1 MSKKDKKRSTRG
13 ATKGSQRG
21 DRAAVIMQLFRSFP
35 QRKFALK
42 TLAAQ
47 SGGADREGRYQTK
60 AIVYQMVEEGVVE
73 ATSAST
79 FRLAARALPSVEGV
93 AQMLASGSMYVVVEG
108 SDKDIFVDRR
118 NTARALDGDRVRVA
132 ITRRRASGDPE
143 GQIVEVVE
151 RVERNYVGTIE
162 KTRSH
167 AFVRVAQKNM
177 PVDIFIDKGV
187 DKLSD
192 GDKVVVRIISWEP
205 ESKCP
210 TGRVV
215 RILGKEGDNT
225 AEMHA
230 ILAEFNLPYEFP
242 REVIEDA
249 ERIPEKITAKD
260 YASRRD
266 MRDVVTFTID
276 PVDAKDFDDALSLR
290 RLESGNIEVGVHI
303 ADVTHYVQE
312 GSLVEQ
318 EARERATSVYLVDR
332 TIPMLPERL
341 SNGLCSLRPN
351 EEKLAFSAIFEMD
364 SEANVVRSWFG
375 RTVILSN
382 RRFTYEEAQSIIEG
396 SDGDFREEVL
406 TLNNLAQ
413 KLRAR
418 RFAEGSIAFDREEA
432 KFHLDSEGKPLGVY
446 FKVQKEANQ
455 LVEEF
460 MLLANRSV
468 SEFIGSKKG
477 KNGKAKTYVYRVH
490 EKPNEEK
497 LARFANFIQRFGY
510 YFDARKGRAVA
521 QQMNALMSDI
531 KGKSEENLVS
541 ILAVRTMQKAF
552 YTTENIGHYGLAFPY
567 YSHFTSPIRRY
578 PDMMLHRLLAHY
590 LEGGSSV
597 DSDVVEELCEH
608 SSDMEARAAEAERAS
623 VKYKMVE
630 FMKERVGEEFDGSIS
645 GVTEWGIYVELE
657 DTHIEGMVA
666 LRDLTDEF
674 YAFDEEEYAA
684 VGTRTGRKF
693 TLGDRVRIRVKGA
706 DLRLKQ
712 LDFEMVGSYDTK
724 GELWQLANRL
734 DSTPK
739 AKPRTTKSTTPAS
752 TDQPFYK
759 SIKRRR

>member
-35 QRKFALK
+35 SRKFALK

-79 FRLAARALPSVEGV
+79 FRLAARALPTVEGV
-93 AQMLASGSMYVVVEG
+93 AQMLASGSMYVAVEG
-108 SDKDIFVDRR
+108 VDKDIFIDRR

-151 RVERNYVGTIE
+151 RAERNYVGVVE

-167 AFVRVAQKNM
+167 AFVRVAQKSM
-177 PVDIFIDKGV
+177 PVDIFLDKGV
-187 DKLSD
+187 DKLAD
-192 GDKVVVRIISWEP
+192 GDKVIVRIASWEP

-215 RILGKEGDNT
+215 KILGKEGDNN

-230 ILAEFNLPYEFP
+230 ILAEFNLPYDFP
-242 REVIEDA
+242 REVEEEA
-249 ERIPEKITAKD
+249 ERIPDHISAKE

-266 MRDVVTFTID
+266 MRGVTTFTID
-276 PVDAKDFDDALSLR
+276 PADAKDFDDALSFRVLNN
-290 RLESGNIEVGVHI
+290 GNFEVGVHI
-303 ADVTHYVQE
+303 ADVTHYVRE

-351 EEKLAFSAIFEMD
+351 EEKLCFSAIFEMD
-364 SEANVVRSWFG
+364 AEARVVGSWFG
-375 RTVILSN
+375 RTVILSD
-382 RRFTYEEAQSIIEG
+382 RRYTYEEAQRIIEG
-396 SDGDFREEVL
+396 EDGDFREEVL
-406 TLNNLAQ
+406 KLNELAR
-413 KLRAR
+413 KMRAR
-418 RFAEGSIAFDREEA
+418 RFADGSIAFEREEA
-432 KFHLDSEGKPLGVY
+432 KFHLDENGKPLGVY

-455 LVEEF
+455 LIEEF

-468 SEFIGSKKG
+468 SEFIGAKKG
-477 KNGKAKTYVYRVH
+477 KNGKAKTFVYRVH
-490 EKPNEEK
+490 EKPDAEK
-497 LARFANFIQRFGY
+497 LARFANFILRFGY
-510 YFDARKGRAVA
+510 YFDARKGKAVA
-521 QQMNALMSDI
+521 QQMNALMGEI
-531 KGKSEENLVS
+531 KGKSEENVVS
-541 ILAVRTMQKAF
+541 ILAVRTMQKA
-552 YTTENIGHYGLAFPY
+552 YYSTQNIGHYGLAFPY

-590 LEGGSSV
+590 LEGGNSV
-597 DSDVVEELCEH
+597 DNEVVEELCEH

-630 FMKERVGEEFDGSIS
+630 FMKERVGEEFEGSIS
-645 GVTEWGIYVELE
+645 GVTEWGVYVELE

-666 LRDLTDEF
+666 MRDLSDEF

-684 VGTRTGRKF
+684 VGTRSGRKF
-693 TLGDRVRIRVKGA
+693 VLGDRVRIKVKGA

-724 GELWQLANRL
+724 GEFWALNTRL
-734 DSTPK
+734 EGENKTSKRDFRK
-739 AKPRTTKSTTPAS
+739 GL
-752 TDQPFYK
+752 
-759 SIKRRR
+759 RRR

>member
-1 MSKKDKKRSTRG
+1 MSKKDTKRSTRG
-13 ATKGSQRG
+13 AAKGAQRG

-60 AIVYQMVEEGVVE
+60 AIVYQMVEEGSVE

-79 FRLAARALPSVEGV
+79 FRLAARALPTVEGV
-93 AQMLASGSMYVVVEG
+93 AQMLSSGSMYVTVEG
-108 SDKDIFVDRR
+108 IDKDIFVDRR
-118 NTARALDGDRVRVA
+118 NTAHALDGDRVKVA

-143 GQIVEVVE
+143 GQIVEVTE
-151 RVERNYVGTIE
+151 RADRNYVGTIE

-167 AFVRVAQKNM
+167 AFVRVSSKNM

-187 DKLSD
+187 DKLAD
-192 GDKVVVRIISWEP
+192 GDKVVVRIVAWEP

-215 RILGKEGDNT
+215 TILGKEGDNT

-230 ILAEFNLPYEFP
+230 ILAEYNLPYNFP
-242 REVIEDA
+242 REVEEEA
-249 ERIPEKITAKD
+249 ERIPDKITAKER
-260 YASRRD
+260 AARRD

-276 PVDAKDFDDALSLR
+276 PADAKDFDDALSFRVLDN
-290 RLESGNIEVGVHI
+290 GNVEVGVHI
-303 ADVTHYVQE
+303 ADVTHYVVE
-312 GSLVEQ
+312 GSMVEQ

-341 SNGLCSLRPN
+341 SNGLCSLRPD
-351 EEKLAFSAIFEMD
+351 EEKLCFSAIFEMD
-364 SEANVVRSWFG
+364 SEARVVGSWFG

-382 RRFTYEEAQSIIEG
+382 RRFTYEEAQRIIEG
-396 SDGDFREEVL
+396 EEGDYRSEIL
-406 TLNNLAQ
+406 ALNALAQ
-413 KLRAR
+413 KMRHR
-418 RFAEGSIAFDREEA
+418 RFEEGSIAFEREEA

-455 LVEEF
+455 LIEEF

-477 KNGKAKTYVYRVH
+477 KNGKPKTFVYRVH
-490 EKPNEEK
+490 EKPDEDK
-497 LARFANFIQRFGY
+497 LARFANFILRFGY
-510 YFDARKGRAVA
+510 YFDARRGRAVA
-521 QQMNALMSDI
+521 QQMNALMGEI
-531 KGKSEENLVS
+531 KGKSEENVVS
-541 ILAVRTMQKAF
+541 ILAVRTMQKA
-552 YTTENIGHYGLAFPY
+552 YYSTENKGHYGLAFPY

-597 DSDVVEELCEH
+597 DAEVVEELCEH
-608 SSDMEARAAEAERAS
+608 SSDQETRAAEAERAS

-630 FMKERVGEEFDGSIS
+630 FMRERVGEEFDGSIS
-645 GVTEWGIYVELE
+645 GVTEWGLYVELE

-666 LRDLTDEF
+666 LRDLSDEF

-684 VGTRTGRKF
+684 VGTRSGRKF
-693 TLGDRVRIRVKGA
+693 TLGDRVRVRVKNA

-712 LDFEMVGSYDTK
+712 LDFEMVGSYDGK
-724 GELWQLANRL
+724 GELWRINDRPAAPTN
-734 DSTPK
+734 PK
-739 AKPRTTKSTTPAS
+739 SKSRTTPSADT
-752 TDQPFYK
+752 PFYK
-759 SIKRRR
+759 GIKRRR

>member
-143 GQIVEVVE
+143 GQIVEITA

-290 RLESGNIEVGVHI
+290 RLESGNIEIGVHI

-468 SEFIGSKKG
+468 SEFIGSKKD

-630 FMKERVGEEFDGSIS
+630 FMKERVGEEFEGSIS

-724 GELWQLANRL
+724 GELWELPNRL
-734 DSTPK
+734 DGAPK
-739 AKPRTTKSTTPAS
+739 AKARTTKPTTPAPA
-752 TDQPFYK
+752 DKPFYK

>member
-13 ATKGSQRG
+13 ATKGSHQR
-21 DRAAVIMQLFRSFP
+21 DRAAIILQLFRSFP
-35 QRKFALK
+35 SRKFALK

-73 ATSAST
+73 ATAAST
-79 FRLAARALPSVEGV
+79 FRLATRAMPTVEGV
-93 AQMLASGSMYVVVEG
+93 AQMLSSGSLYVIVEG
-108 SDKDIFVDRR
+108 ADKDIFVDRR
-118 NTARALDGDRVRVA
+118 NASRALDGDRVRVA

-143 GQIVEVVE
+143 GQVVEVLQ
-151 RVERNYVGTIE
+151 RAERNFVGTIE

-167 AFVRVAQKNM
+167 AFVRVASKNM

-187 DKLSD
+187 DKLTD
-192 GDKVVVRIISWEP
+192 GDKVVVKIVGWEP

-215 RILGKEGDNT
+215 SILGKEGDNT

-230 ILAEFNLPYEFP
+230 ILAEYNLPYDFP
-242 REVIEDA
+242 KEVEQEARNISD
-249 ERIPEKITAKD
+249 KITAKD

-266 MRDVVTFTID
+266 FRDVVTFTID
-276 PVDAKDFDDALSLR
+276 PADAKDFDDAISFR
-290 RLESGNIEVGVHI
+290 RKENGNWEVGVHI

-312 GSLVEQ
+312 GTIVEQ

-341 SNGLCSLRPN
+341 SNELCSLRPN
-351 EEKLAFSAIFEMD
+351 EEKLCFSAVFELND
-364 SEANVVRSWFG
+364 EAAIVGEWFG
-375 RTVILSN
+375 RTVILSD
-382 RRFTYEEAQSIIEG
+382 RRFTYEEAQQIIEG
-396 SDGDFREEVL
+396 ADGDFRQEIL
-406 TLNNLAQ
+406 KLNELAQ

-418 RFAEGSIAFDREEA
+418 RFAEGSIAFEREEA
-432 KFHLDSEGKPLGVY
+432 KFHLDENGKPLGVY

-455 LVEEF
+455 LIEEF

-468 SEFIGSKKG
+468 SAFIGTKKN
-477 KNGKAKTYVYRVH
+477 KNGKARTFVYRVH
-490 EKPNEEK
+490 DKPDADK
-497 LARFANFIQRFGY
+497 LARFANFILKFGY
-510 YFDARKGRAVA
+510 YFDARKGREVA
-521 QQMNALMSDI
+521 RQMNSLMGQI
-531 KGKSEENLVS
+531 KGKSEENVVS
-541 ILAVRTMQKAF
+541 ILAVRTMQKA
-552 YTTENIGHYGLAFPY
+552 YYSTENIGHYGLAFPY

-590 LEGGSSV
+590 LDGGNSV
-597 DSDVVEELCEH
+597 DSQAVEELCEH

-630 FMKERVGEEFDGSIS
+630 FMKERVGEEFEGSIS

-666 LRDLTDEF
+666 MRDLSDEF
-674 YAFDEEEYAA
+674 FVFDEEEYAA
-684 VGTRTGRKF
+684 VGTRSGRKF
-693 TLGDRVRIRVKGA
+693 VLGDKVRIKVKGA

-712 LDFEMVGSYDTK
+712 LDFEMVGSYDPK
-724 GELWQLANRL
+724 GAFWPLEVRL
-734 DSTPK
+734 DEPSRSFRK
-739 AKPRTTKSTTPAS
+739 VRS
-752 TDQPFYK
+752 
-759 SIKRRR
+759 RR

>member
-35 QRKFALK
+35 SRKFALK

-79 FRLAARALPSVEGV
+79 FRLAARALPTVEGV

-108 SDKDIFVDRR
+108 IDKDIFIDRR

-132 ITRRRASGDPE
+132 ITRRRSSGDPE
-143 GQIVEVVE
+143 GQVVEVVE
-151 RVERNYVGTIE
+151 RAERNYVGVVE

-167 AFVRVAQKNM
+167 AFVRVAQKSM
-177 PVDIFIDKGV
+177 PVDIFLDKGV
-187 DKLSD
+187 DKLAD
-192 GDKVVVRIISWEP
+192 GDKVVVRIVSWEP

-215 RILGKEGDNT
+215 KVLGKEGDNN

-230 ILAEFNLPYEFP
+230 ILAEFNLPYDFP
-242 REVIEDA
+242 REVEEEA
-249 ERIPEKITAKD
+249 ECIPDKISAKE

-266 MRDVVTFTID
+266 MRGVTTFTID
-276 PVDAKDFDDALSLR
+276 PADAKDFDDALSFR
-290 RLESGNIEVGVHI
+290 VLENGNFEVGVHI
-303 ADVTHYVQE
+303 ADVTHYVRE

-351 EEKLAFSAIFEMD
+351 EEKLCFSAIFEMD
-364 SEANVVRSWFG
+364 AEARVVGSWFG
-375 RTVILSN
+375 RTVILSD
-382 RRFTYEEAQSIIEG
+382 RRYTYEEAQRIIEG
-396 SDGDFREEVL
+396 EEGDFREEIL
-406 TLNNLAQ
+406 KLNELAR
-413 KLRAR
+413 KMRAR
-418 RFAEGSIAFDREEA
+418 RFEDGSIAFEREEA
-432 KFHLDSEGKPLGVY
+432 KFHLDESGKPLGVY

-455 LVEEF
+455 LIEEF

-468 SEFIGSKKG
+468 SEFIGAKKG
-477 KNGKAKTYVYRVH
+477 KNGKAKTFVYRVH
-490 EKPNEEK
+490 EKPDAEK
-497 LARFANFIQRFGY
+497 LARFANFILRFGY
-510 YFDARKGRAVA
+510 YFDARKGKAVA
-521 QQMNALMSDI
+521 QQMNALMGEI
-531 KGKSEENLVS
+531 KGKSEENVVS
-541 ILAVRTMQKAF
+541 ILAVRTMQKA
-552 YTTENIGHYGLAFPY
+552 YYSTQNIGHYGLAFPY

-590 LEGGSSV
+590 LEGGNSV
-597 DSDVVEELCEH
+597 DNEVVEELCEH

-630 FMKERVGEEFDGSIS
+630 FMKERIGEEFEGSIS
-645 GVTEWGIYVELE
+645 GVTEWGLYVELE

-666 LRDLTDEF
+666 MRDLSDEF

-684 VGTRTGRKF
+684 VGTRSGRKF
-693 TLGDRVRIRVKGA
+693 VLGDRVRIKVKGA

-724 GELWQLANRL
+724 GEFWPLNTRL
-734 DSTPK
+734 EEERK
-739 AKPRTTKSTTPAS
+739 VLKREFRKGL
-752 TDQPFYK
+752 
-759 SIKRRR
+759 RRR